1 MKHSFKCLWFGI
13 WVCFFVVLTKPKA
26 EVKITGLHNSPFLCL
41 EFQQMFYCY
50 VFTYMCGSCVCF
62 ITYTY
67 IIFVLLHLC
76 SGVLGYKLWW
86 ISQINGKKIASK
98 QWNKCH
104 KNHITNFVLF
114 PFPFFPSLRC
124 ARDPTY
130 RSYLSLDRRMVQ
142 FRFRAPS
149 FISRYSSV
157 YLQCKMAV
165 CDRYDYSSR
174 CYQGC
179 IARGKR
185 STRDGD
191 ENVITVVSRLQ

>member
-1 MKHSFKCLWFGI
+1 MYLHICVVVVYVSLHIPISFLYYCI
-13 WVCFFVVLTKPKA
+13 CVQ
-26 EVKITGLHNSPFLCL
+26 
-41 EFQQMFYCY
+41 EFWAINCDESHQ
-50 VFTYMCGSCVCF
+50 V
-62 ITYTY
+62 
-67 IIFVLLHLC
+67 
-76 SGVLGYKLWW
+76 
-86 ISQINGKKIASK
+86 NGKKIASK